1 MILPNCREDAYYN
14 EDFLNEKDKEFIKG
28 FDWATE
34 MACDNFFDNHY
45 NDISSDENSDY
56 LDRKLAKKVPK
67 YMQEE
72 YEIQFVFSG
81 RVNEARTVKTY
92 ADYIRFKILEWIE
105 QRRDELITSMIE
117 SMDKKEYKE
126 NRHKA
131 ILEHQNKYYDT
142 RKCFTTDKKEYV
154 NQDCDSDY
162 EFEEE

>member
-1 MILPNCREDAYYN
+1 MIFPNCREDAWYN
-14 EDFLNEKDKEFIKG
+14 WDFLNESDKEFIKG
-28 FDWATE
+28 FDWTTE
-34 MACDNFFDNHY
+34 MVCDFFDNHY

-56 LDRKLAKKVPK
+56 LNRKLTKKVPE

-72 YEIQFVFSG
+72 YEIQFTFGYGES
-81 RVNEARTVKTY
+81 ETRTVETY
-92 ADYIRFKILEWIE
+92 ADYICFKILEWIE
-105 QRRDELITSMIE
+105 QQRDELITSMIE

-131 ILEHQNKYYDT
+131 ISEHQNKYYDT
-142 RKCFTTDKKEYV
+142 RKRFITDKKEYV

>member
-14 EDFLNEKDKEFIKG
+14 EDFLNERDKEFVKG
-28 FDWATE
+28 FDYATE

-45 NDISSDENSDY
+45 DNIGSDENSDY
-56 LDRKLAKKVPK
+56 LDRTLTKIVPE

-72 YEIQFVFSG
+72 YEMQFASG
-81 RVNEARTVKTY
+81 NRENEVRTVETY

-105 QRRDELITSMIE
+105 RQRDELITSMIDD
-117 SMDKKEYKE
+117 MDRKEYKE

-131 ILEHQNKYYDT
+131 ISEHRNKYYDT
-142 RKCFTTDKKEYV
+142 RKCFTTGKKEYV

-162 EFEEE
+162 DFEEE